1 MFSSLKCSSA
11 VSFSA
16 VYQCQILSI
25 SENLS
30 TDMHGRLLYPTQ
42 IIRLDVRNPQTCQI
56 EMSLYKDRA
65 TFHTIIFTISR
76 LLLPNK
82 TENLWELS
90 QTAFLY
96 NAHRLPT
103 RDCSPFMVE
112 PVFFA
117 IIFSISRLLLSEYLN
132 VSQFAVFQRDTA
144 FILRLFIVQ
153 TPKHR

>member
-82 TENLWELS
+82 TANLWELS
-90 QTAFLY
+90 RTQ
-96 NAHRLPT
+96 
-103 RDCSPFMVE
+103 
-112 PVFFA
+112 FFIQHSTFA
-117 IIFSISRLLLSEYLN
+117 DKRLLSLYGRTSVLRNYLFN
-132 VSQFAVFQRDTA
+132 FSPTSVGVFKRISVRRVPT
-144 FILRLFIVQ
+144 
-153 TPKHR
+153 